1 MLKTSSAG
9 RSGQS
14 ALAGLEKRLT
24 GRVPDDSDVPGPVR
38 KAVRFMLA
46 GGALTAIVGIFLL
59 IATIA
64 DKNALTDS
72 SGKKLSSGEF
82 TSNVVGTAITYL
94 ILVVIWVLMARMNRA
109 GYNWARIL
117 ASVFCAISTY
127 DAYSLVNSLHRRDD
141 HHVAGIVYIVFTL
154 ALWVVGV
161 IAIALLLAA
170 GVERVLPGALRG
182 ALALRRRAR
191 WRQAPYGALAAWPAC
206 CGENPFTS

>member
-1 MLKTSSAG
+1 MLKTSSVG

-24 GRVPDDSDVPGPVR
+24 GRVPDDADVPGPVR
-38 KAVRFMLA
+38 KAARFMLA

-59 IATIA
+59 FATIA
-64 DKNALTDS
+64 NKNVLTDS
-72 SGKKLSSGEF
+72 SGKKLSSGQF

-127 DAYSLVNSLHRRDD
+127 DAYSLVNSLKGGTTIT
-141 HHVAGIVYIVFTL
+141 VAGVVYIVFTL

-161 IAIALLLAA
+161 IAIALSWRAESSA
-170 GVERVLPGALRG
+170 YY
-182 ALALRRRAR
+182 RAR
-191 WRQAPYGALAAWPAC
+191 SAAR
-206 CGENPFTS
+206 

>member
-1 MLKTSSAG
+1 MLKTSSVG

-24 GRVPDDSDVPGPVR
+24 GRVPDDSDVPAPVR
-38 KAVRFMLA
+38 KAARFMLA
-46 GGALTAIVGIFLL
+46 GGALTAIIGIFLL
-59 IATIA
+59 FATIA

-72 SGKKLSSGEF
+72 SGKKLSSGQF

-109 GYNWARIL
+109 GYAWARIL

-127 DAYSLVNSLHRRDD
+127 DAYSLVNSLKGGTTIT
-141 HHVAGIVYIVFTL
+141 VAGVVYIVFTL

-161 IAIALLLAA
+161 IAIALSWRSESSAYY
-170 GVERVLPGALRG
+170 
-182 ALALRRRAR
+182 RAR
-191 WRQAPYGALAAWPAC
+191 SAAR
-206 CGENPFTS
+206 

>member
-1 MLKTSSAG
+1 MLKTSSVG

-38 KAVRFMLA
+38 KAARFMLA

-59 IATIA
+59 FATIA
-64 DKNALTDS
+64 NKNVLTDS

-109 GYNWARIL
+109 GYAWARIL

-127 DAYSLVNSLHRRDD
+127 DAYSLVNSLKGGTTIT
-141 HHVAGIVYIVFTL
+141 VAGVVYIVFTL

-161 IAIALLLAA
+161 IAIALSWRSESSAYY
-170 GVERVLPGALRG
+170 
-182 ALALRRRAR
+182 RAR
-191 WRQAPYGALAAWPAC
+191 SAAR
-206 CGENPFTS
+206 

>member
-1 MLKTSSAG
+1 MLKTSSVG

-24 GRVPDDSDVPGPVR
+24 GRVPDDADVPGPVR
-38 KAVRFMLA
+38 KAARFMLT

-59 IATIA
+59 FATIA
-64 DKNALTDS
+64 NKNVLTDS
-72 SGKKLSSGEF
+72 SGKKLSSAEF

-127 DAYSLVNSLHRRDD
+127 DAYSLVNSLKGGTTIT
-141 HHVAGIVYIVFTL
+141 VAGVVYIVFTL

-161 IAIALLLAA
+161 IAIALSWRSESSAYY
-170 GVERVLPGALRG
+170 
-182 ALALRRRAR
+182 RAR
-191 WRQAPYGALAAWPAC
+191 SAAR
-206 CGENPFTS
+206 

>member
-1 MLKTSSAG
+1 MLKTSSVG

-24 GRVPDDSDVPGPVR
+24 GRVPDDADVPGPVR
-38 KAVRFMLA
+38 KAARFMLA

-59 IATIA
+59 FATIA
-64 DKNALTDS
+64 NKNALTDS
-72 SGKKLSSGEF
+72 SGKKLSSGQF

-127 DAYSLVNSLHRRDD
+127 DAYSLVNSLKGGTTIT
-141 HHVAGIVYIVFTL
+141 VAGVVYIVFTL

-161 IAIALLLAA
+161 LAIALSWRSESSAYY
-170 GVERVLPGALRG
+170 
-182 ALALRRRAR
+182 RAR
-191 WRQAPYGALAAWPAC
+191 SAAR
-206 CGENPFTS
+206 

>member
-1 MLKTSSAG
+1 MLKTSSVG

-24 GRVPDDSDVPGPVR
+24 GRVPDDADVPGPVR
-38 KAVRFMLA
+38 KAARFMLA

-59 IATIA
+59 FATIA
-64 DKNALTDS
+64 NKNVLTDS
-72 SGKKLSSGEF
+72 SGKKLSSAEF

-127 DAYSLVNSLHRRDD
+127 DAYSLVNSLKGGTTIT
-141 HHVAGIVYIVFTL
+141 VAGVVYIVFTL

-161 IAIALLLAA
+161 IAIALSWRAESSA
-170 GVERVLPGALRG
+170 YY
-182 ALALRRRAR
+182 RAR
-191 WRQAPYGALAAWPAC
+191 SAAR
-206 CGENPFTS
+206 

>member
-1 MLKTSSAG
+1 MLKTSS
-9 RSGQS
+9 SGQS
-14 ALAGLEKRLT
+14 GQSSLASLEKKLT
-24 GRVPDDSDVPGPVR
+24 GSVPDDSAVPAPVR

-59 IATIA
+59 FATIA

-109 GYNWARIL
+109 GYAWARIL

-127 DAYSLVNSLHRRDD
+127 DAYSLVNSLKGGTTIT
-141 HHVAGIVYIVFTL
+141 VAGVVYIVFTL

-161 IAIALLLAA
+161 IAIALSWRSESSAYY
-170 GVERVLPGALRG
+170 
-182 ALALRRRAR
+182 RAR
-191 WRQAPYGALAAWPAC
+191 SAAR
-206 CGENPFTS
+206 

>member
-1 MLKTSSAG
+1 MLKTSSVG
-9 RSGQS
+9 RTGQS

-24 GRVPDDSDVPGPVR
+24 GRVPDDSDVPAPVR
-38 KAVRFMLA
+38 KAARFMLA

-59 IATIA
+59 FATIA

-72 SGKKLSSGEF
+72 SGKKLSNGEF

-127 DAYSLVNSLHRRDD
+127 DAYSLVNSLTGGTTIT
-141 HHVAGIVYIVFTL
+141 VAGIVYIVFTL

-161 IAIALLLAA
+161 IAIALSWRSESSAYY
-170 GVERVLPGALRG
+170 
-182 ALALRRRAR
+182 RAR
-191 WRQAPYGALAAWPAC
+191 SAAR
-206 CGENPFTS
+206 